1 MRPRIMLGV
10 IVSLI
15 VLLAACAPAAVPP
28 AKPEFYTGSKD
39 NVFATIVKA
48 MSTSPALKFNDLEYS
63 NGWTIAQSD
72 SAGGFVRAETTVHGW
87 ANTVRT
93 EAVSVV
99 VTADG
104 DGQCQVI
111 IQATGGAKPLA
122 MRVRKALAARFGA
135 PSSG

>member
-1 MRPRIMLGV
+1 MRLPAVVG
-10 IVSLI
+10 IVAALV
-15 VLLAACAPAAVPP
+15 VLLGACAPTAAPP
-28 AKPEFYTGSKD
+28 AKPEFYAGSKAQ
-39 NVFATIVKA
+39 VFATVVKA

-63 NGWTIAQSD
+63 NGWTITQSD

-104 DGQCQVI
+104 ANRCQVI
-111 IQATGGAKPLA
+111 IQSTAGAKPLA
-122 MRVRKALAARFGA
+122 SRVREALVAQFGR
-135 PSSG
+135 PSSE